1 MVERLTDTLHLIWFP
16 TVTESFWI
24 SLSDEPISPGHQ
36 SGDDLIQAVPEHT
49 IGYST
54 IPLRAEE
61 SVKLLQQITPFI
73 HGK

>member
-1 MVERLTDTLHLIWFP
+1 MGWQILFMHLIWFP
-16 TVTESFWI
+16 TMTESFWI
-24 SLSDEPISPGHQ
+24 SLSNEPVSPGQQ

-61 SVKLLQQITPFI
+61 GVKL
-73 HGK
+73 

>member
-1 MVERLTDTLHLIWFP
+1 MM
-16 TVTESFWI
+16 TESFWI
-24 SLSDEPISPGHQ
+24 SLSDGPVSPGHQ

-61 SVKLLQQITPFI
+61 GVASIPGCRERPTIEGAGVEAKEGVKL
-73 HGK
+73 